1 MADQPAAPAA
11 PRELSPRERR
21 LSLAAVIACITS
33 VGIGLGVSIPLLAI
47 MLERQGVSSTLIGL
61 NTAMPALA
69 TLVATPFIAPLL
81 RRVSTGSFLLVCLVV
96 SAACMPLYFVFPSVW
111 AWFPIRFVNGL
122 ALTGLFVVSE
132 FWINQLAHDKNRGL
146 LMGIY
151 GTILSAGFAVGPL
164 VLLTVGSE
172 GLSPFLI
179 VSILTLTSSVP
190 IIVARKLAPQ
200 VTEKASR
207 GLLTFLTVAPAA
219 TLAGLVYGA
228 TETNIFNMLPI
239 YSMRVGQTAEIAAL
253 ILAVFAMGNML
264 FNIPIGMASDKY
276 DRRSVLLICAAF
288 GFVGTALLPII
299 SQNIYIFLPAL
310 FVFGG
315 VVVGMYTV
323 GLAMLGARFKGADL
337 AAANSAFVLMYSVG
351 ALVGPPVAGVAM
363 DVWDPHGLA
372 IAMASICG
380 LYLLIVGW
388 RWSGAKNTEQKN

>member
-1 MADQPAAPAA
+1 MTSTDLTSHG
-11 PRELSPRERR
+11 LSPRDRR

-69 TLVATPFIAPLL
+69 TLVATPFISPLL
-81 RRVSTGSFLLVCLVV
+81 RRVSTGTFLLVCLGV
-96 SAACMPLYFVFPSVW
+96 SALCMPLYFQFPNVW

-132 FWINQLAHDKNRGL
+132 FWINQLADDKNRGL

-151 GTILSAGFAVGPL
+151 GTILSSGFAVGPL

-172 GLSPFLI
+172 GISPFLI
-179 VSILTLTSSVP
+179 VSMLTLFSTVP
-190 IIVARKLAPQ
+190 ILIARQLAPQ
-200 VTEKASR
+200 VTEKPSR
-207 GLLTFLTVAPAA
+207 GLLAFLTVAPAA

-239 YSMRVGQTAEIAAL
+239 YGMRVGLTEEVAAL
-253 ILAVFAMGNML
+253 ILAVFALGNMI
-264 FNIPIGMASDKY
+264 FNIPIGIASDRF
-276 DRRSVLLICAAF
+276 DRRTVLLICAAF
-288 GFVGTALLPII
+288 GFGGTALLPVV
-299 SQNIYIFLPAL
+299 SQNVYVFLPTL
-310 FVFGG
+310 FIFGG

-323 GLAMLGARFKGADL
+323 GLAMLGERFKGADL
-337 AAANSAFVLMYSVG
+337 AAANTAFVLMFSVG
-351 ALVGPPVAGVAM
+351 ALVGPPIAGVAM
-363 DVWDPHGLA
+363 DAWDPHGLA
-372 IAMASICG
+372 IAMATICG

-388 RWSGAKNTEQKN
+388 RWSGSESTKQEN